1 MSAFWTNG
9 QKEMTEQRPIPVERD
24 HLNELSTQVDFAFG
38 QRLVKMKEL
47 AQRVGLPF
55 ATVKNLAM
63 EGKIP
68 GLKLGGQ
75 WRFNA
80 TAVENQ
86 LAAMAATSFRFS
98 SPTEGGDR

>member
-9 QKEMTEQRPIPVERD
+9 QKEMTEQTAPQVGRD
-24 HLNELSTQVDFAFG
+24 HLNELNPQVDFAFG
-38 QRLVKMKEL
+38 QRLVRMKEL
-47 AQRVGLPF
+47 AQRVGLPL
-55 ATVKNLAM
+55 ATVKHLAM

-86 LAAMAATSFRFS
+86 LAAMAATSFQFS
-98 SPTEGGDR
+98 NPTGRG